1 MKCRRLIGGNF
12 GGLSKFTCTQKK
24 FGGTE
29 GGYTHCGGIF
39 GRCADRRES
48 LGGRKRAL
56 IDFGDPFLGGGGE
69 GERWIGVWS
78 KRE

>member
-39 GRCADRRES
+39 GVRIEEKVWAGEN
-48 LGGRKRAL
+48 GRL
-56 IDFGDPFLGGGGE
+56 LTLVIHF
-69 GERWIGVWS
+69 
-78 KRE
+78 